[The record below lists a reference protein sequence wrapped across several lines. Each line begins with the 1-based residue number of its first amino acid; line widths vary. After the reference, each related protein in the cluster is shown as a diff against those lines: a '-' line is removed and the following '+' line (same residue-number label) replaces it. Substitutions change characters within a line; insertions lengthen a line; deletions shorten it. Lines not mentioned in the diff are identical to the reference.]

1 MTLTVLVNA
10 GPWLPVPPPGYGGI
24 ETVIATLVPELRR
37 LGVRVVLATVGTS
50 SLAADGYVRTLP
62 DGQLPRVAAPYN
74 QSSGLPHAHMAAV
87 VRALRADRPA
97 DGPVD
102 PPIDIVHDHLEVVGP
117 AVLAAMGTQAPPV
130 LQTLHWDLRK
140 HAEFYGSFDGGGRV
154 FFAGVSQDQVARAPA
169 ALRAQVLGAVPLA
182 VPAPVPQP
190 VTLAT
195 GQDGGYAL
203 VLARITRDK
212 GQDVAARVCRAA
224 GHRLVLA
231 GPVAGID
238 DPAELAARLADP
250 GDPVQSHP
258 DAAYWR
264 EEVAPLVDGALVRWV
279 GGVGG
284 VEKERL
290 LQGARVLLAPNRWA
304 EPGATGVVEALGRGV
319 PVVATPL
326 GVLPSLLTDG
336 VTGLLAADEA
346 GLVAALARVGQ
357 LDPDACRASVADW
370 TPAAMARRYVELYR
384 EVLARAATG

>member
-1 MTLTVLVNA
+1 MSLTVLVNA

-24 ETVIATLVPELRR
+24 ETVVATLVPELRA
-37 LGVRVVLATVGTS
+37 LGIRVVLATVVTS
-50 SLAADGYVRTLP
+50 TLAADAHVRTLD
-62 DGQLPRVAAPYN
+62 DGQLSRVAAPYN
-74 QSSGLPHAHMAAV
+74 QSSGVPHAHMAAV
-87 VRALRADRPA
+87 VRALRADPS
-97 DGPVD
+97 
-102 PPIDIVHDHLEVVGP
+102 IDLVHDHLEVVGP

-140 HAEFYGSFDGGGRV
+140 HAEFYGTFDGGGRV
-154 FFAGVSQDQVARAPA
+154 FFAGVSEDQVSRAPA

-182 VPAPVPQP
+182 VPSPAPLPELP
-190 VTLAT
+190 ADAPEAAAPS
-195 GQDGGYAL
+195 GPYAL

-250 GDPVQSHP
+250 GDRVQSHP

-264 EEVAPLVDGALVRWV
+264 DEVAPLVDGDLVRWV
-279 GGVGG
+279 GGLGG
-284 VEKERL
+284 TAKERL
-290 LQGARVLLAPNRWA
+290 LRGALVLLAPNRWA

-326 GVLPSLLTDG
+326 GVLPSLVTDG

-346 GLVAALARVGQ
+346 GLVAALGRVGQ
-357 LDPDACRASVADW
+357 LDAAACRASVAAW

-384 EVLARAATG
+384 EVLARAAAA